1 MSIIQQLEDLKEW
14 SQDSTRYERR
24 LAFRGS
30 MGTQAGTIPPEWDDL
45 SDREIEY
52 YRTGPWSTREDYRKG
67 QLVQPG
73 PGRQGYAESKASTK
87 TFSKET
93 LQMKNAV
100 SEYNELI
107 TDAVKKKD
115 LSEISDFH
123 NWYKK
128 KTGKTFSAN
137 TYDFHVGAS
146 DFPQRKLL
154 REVRIGLASDLI
166 DEANAMNKHISKQK
180 IIDKLGLKRVPGSAG
195 GQEELVEIFN
205 RYLPT
210 EKKIQ
215 NYFDDMFMDFDK
227 PADDVLSPKIRITEE
242 FGVDRKIVDR
252 SLNNYK
258 NFKDMK
264 PMMTRL
270 SRAAF
275 MKKVKGKNWTIGD
288 VNRAVQSGTFF
299 KRTRAIEDQLMD
311 LAARHFSQGGDLIQ
325 FYKDGER
332 LTNLGDLTSWDGV
345 SFKSRPNNKVAFG
358 KKVYGLGGDIANK
371 NYVDLQLGGRKDP
384 LFEEYFKQVDE
395 LDKLRYK
402 EVQYPKGHP
411 KAGKWTT
418 FDQLMKETYNRASG
432 YSYKRFPY
440 ELDHFGSIKNNPF
453 GNIQILPRRINQAAG
468 TINFWVP
475 EADKAK
481 YLERV
486 KYKQTNLEDL
496 VKNELKFA
504 EDTLVFDKQG
514 NWIGK
519 KTVPLH
525 KEAKEFFTKTG
536 QQVPYSPRKYSAAAV
551 AEELF
556 NHPLARKAG
565 SLARKIGVEFEAAF
579 VALDFINNLGK
590 GIEPGESL
598 QRAFQTAS
606 LDIYKGG
613 ERKTIENILKAAEEA
628 GFDPK
633 VLRSLIQVNKSQNK
647 INDFNKKINNNLGA
661 IEDLK
666 EKDVSNPSIQRQ
678 IKSFED
684 LNKRMESNLN
694 KEIEI
699 GTNLFNTYATNAKRS
714 KGSLIFTDDDIN
726 RSFIELQTAAINKL
740 KEERIKSAKTKSTQV
755 DVEAG
760 PVGDVI
766 QNALAGVYTYPK
778 YAFDVVNPLSPLPK
792 WGGWKTEGMKEKERI
807 IDMQK
812 RGAPGELYRYNIA
825 RGFDI
830 DQPLTGQA
838 YETMIEEQPYLG
850 LEKREDR
857 AGGGIA
863 GIRRPWAI
871 PPESGPMP
879 QGGGLSSQF
888 NRVKKLTG

>member
-24 LAFRGS
+24 LNFRLAQKPYNWEEGNW
-30 MGTQAGTIPPEWDDL
+30 WDLEDESVGNTKIL
-45 SDREIEY
+45 EDFEITDEM
-52 YRTGPWSTREDYRKG
+52 RRRPNAEGG
-67 QLVQPG
+67 VQQLVQPG
-73 PGRQGYAESKASTK
+73 PGRQGYQGESKASTK

-100 SEYNELI
+100 IEYNELI
-107 TDAVKKKD
+107 TNAVKKKD

-128 KTGKTFSAN
+128 KTGKTFSGN

-154 REVRIGLASDLI
+154 RDVRIGLASDLI
-166 DEANAMNKHISKQK
+166 DETNAMNKHISKQK
-180 IIDKLGLKRVPGSAG
+180 IASQLGLKRIPGSAG

-205 RYLPT
+205 RYVPT

-227 PADDVLSPKIRITEE
+227 PADDVLSPKIKITKE

-275 MKKVKGKNWTIGD
+275 MKKIKGKNWTIGD
-288 VNRAVQSGTFF
+288 VNKAVQSGTFF
-299 KRTRAIEDQLMD
+299 KRTNAIENQLMD
-311 LAARHFSQGGDLIQ
+311 LGARHVNQGGDLIQ
-325 FYKDGER
+325 FYKDGKPLR
-332 LTNLGDLTSWDGV
+332 DLGDLTSWDGV

-371 NYVDLQLGGRKDP
+371 NYVDLQLGGREDP
-384 LFEEYFKQVDE
+384 LFKEYFKQVDE
-395 LDKLRYK
+395 LDNLRK
-402 EVQYPKGHP
+402 REVQYPKGHP

-486 KYKQTNLEDL
+486 KYKQTKLEDL

-525 KEAKEFFTKTG
+525 KEAKEFF
-536 QQVPYSPRKYSAAAV
+536 S
-551 AEELF
+551 
-556 NHPLARKAG
+556 
-565 SLARKIGVEFEAAF
+565 
-579 VALDFINNLGK
+579 
-590 GIEPGESL
+590 
-598 QRAFQTAS
+598 
-606 LDIYKGG
+606 
-613 ERKTIENILKAAEEA
+613 KTIPKFKPKISGGQAFHSFPANIPAMWKRLGHGTKKILGWGTALLFEKAFYDWDRKNEISKGKTEEEA
-628 GFDPK
+628 TG
-633 VLRSLIQVNKSQNK
+633 I
-647 INDFNKKINNNLGA
+647 
-661 IEDLK
+661 
-666 EKDVSNPSIQRQ
+666 
-678 IKSFED
+678 
-684 LNKRMESNLN
+684 
-694 KEIEI
+694 
-699 GTNLFNTYATNAKRS
+699 
-714 KGSLIFTDDDIN
+714 
-726 RSFIELQTAAINKL
+726 
-740 KEERIKSAKTKSTQV
+740 
-755 DVEAG
+755 
-760 PVGDVI
+760 
-766 QNALAGVYTYPK
+766 AL
-778 YAFDVVNPLSPLPK
+778 LSPIK
-792 WGGWKTEGMKEKERI
+792 
-807 IDMQK
+807 
-812 RGAPGELYRYNIA
+812 NI
-825 RGFDI
+825 
-830 DQPLTGQA
+830 
-838 YETMIEEQPYLG
+838 YL
-850 LEKREDR
+850 
-857 AGGGIA
+857 
-863 GIRRPWAI
+863 
-871 PPESGPMP
+871 
-879 QGGGLSSQF
+879 
-888 NRVKKLTG
+888 N